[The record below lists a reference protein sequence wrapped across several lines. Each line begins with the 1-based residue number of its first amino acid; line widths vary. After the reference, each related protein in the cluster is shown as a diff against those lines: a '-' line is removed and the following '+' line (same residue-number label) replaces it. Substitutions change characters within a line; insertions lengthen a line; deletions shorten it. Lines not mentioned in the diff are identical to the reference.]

1 MRREAHGTF
10 GRGAKA
16 EMSVLIYTRNHTP
29 DGKGFVHDNIASS
42 VAALK
47 ELCAQAGLEAE
58 ASDDPAVFTEAGL
71 KPREAVVFANSNN
84 EAFATDA
91 QRGALLDYVYNG
103 GAFMGVHS
111 ATGSERKSEAFRQM
125 LGARFAWHPPLQP
138 FTLLVN
144 DRRHPA
150 TAHLGATWEWADEA
164 YVCDCVPDIHV
175 LLDLD
180 VATLVKA
187 PRDKRLESFANG
199 RYPLA
204 WCRRH
209 GEGRVFY
216 TALGHKKEHYQDA
229 AFRTH
234 LSKGLLWAMGR

>member
-1 MRREAHGTF
+1 MD
-10 GRGAKA
+10 
-16 EMSVLIYTRNHTP
+16 VLIYTRNFVST
-29 DGKGFVHDNIASS
+29 GKGFIHDNIADS

-47 ELCAQAGLEAE
+47 ELCAKEGLQAE
-58 ASDDPAVFTEAGL
+58 ASDDPAVFTEERL
-71 KPREAVVFANSNN
+71 KPLKAVVFSNSNN
-84 EAFATDA
+84 EAFATDG
-91 QRGALLDYVYNG
+91 QRAALLNYVFNG

-111 ATGSERKSEAFRQM
+111 ATGSERKSEAFKQL

-138 FTLLVN
+138 FTILVN
-144 DRRHPA
+144 DRLHPA
-150 TAHLGATWEWADEA
+150 TAHLGATWAWEDEA
-164 YVCDCVPDIHV
+164 YVCDCTPDIHV

-180 VATLVKA
+180 VASLKKSVSE
-187 PRDKRLESFANG
+187 KRLAAFANG

-216 TALGHKKEHYQDA
+216 TALGHKKEHYKDE

-234 LSKGLLWAMGR
+234 LVKGLLWSMAK

>member
-1 MRREAHGTF
+1 MD
-10 GRGAKA
+10 
-16 EMSVLIYTRNHTP
+16 VLIYTRNHTP
-29 DGKGFVHDNIASS
+29 DGKGFVHDNIAAS

-47 ELCAQAGLEAE
+47 ELCAQEGLRAE
-58 ASDDPAVFTEAGL
+58 ASDDPAVFTDAGL
-71 KPREAVVFANSNN
+71 KALKAVIFSNSNN
-84 EAFATDA
+84 EAFATDS

-111 ATGSERKSEAFRQM
+111 ATGSERKSEAFKRM
-125 LGARFAWHPPLQP
+125 IGGRFLWHPPLQP
-138 FTLLVN
+138 FTIRVN

-150 TAHLGATWEWADEA
+150 TAHLSETWAWTDEA

-187 PRDKRLESFANG
+187 PRDKRLERFANG
-199 RYPLA
+199 RYPLG
-204 WCRRH
+204 WCKRH
-209 GEGRVFY
+209 GAGRVFY
-216 TALGHKKEHYQDA
+216 TALGHQKAHYQDK

-234 LSKGLLWAMGR
+234 LIQGLLWAINSK